1 MCAFGVSRSTRFNP
15 RARAGRDGL
24 QHQFGAVADVS
35 IHAPVRGATTKP
47 ASASRWTVF
56 QSTRPCG
63 ARQQLRCSFHEVT
76 MFQSTRPCGAR
87 PPQPGRR
94 RPAAQVSIHA
104 PVRGATVQGD
114 PPRPEGRPVSI
125 HAPVRG
131 ATGHRLDLDDLLVV
145 SIHAPVRGAT
155 NRVGER
161 VGRIEFQSTRPCGA
175 RLGSA
180 GLPRSSPQFQS
191 TRPCGARPPPQ
202 MLHPEP

>member
-47 ASASRWTVF
+47 ASASRWTV
-56 QSTRPCG
+56 
-63 ARQQLRCSFHEVT
+63 
-76 MFQSTRPCGAR
+76 FQSTRPCGAR

-131 ATGHRLDLDDLLVV
+131 ATGHRLDLDDLIVV

>member
-131 ATGHRLDLDDLLVV
+131 ATGVGRIAAQLAPV

-155 NRVGER
+155 TPADAAPRTVIVSIHAPVRGA
-161 VGRIEFQSTRPCGA
+161 TRQGLQVTALRPVSIHAPVRGA
-175 RLGSA
+175 
-180 GLPRSSPQFQS
+180 
-191 TRPCGARPPPQ
+191 TRAC
-202 MLHPEP
+202 